1 MLLPNK
7 ILPKYVPLCL
17 VVVTTYLFALHG
29 LKKAIF
35 SPKAAHKEIQYRCFT
50 HFDKDV
56 FLLDLI
62 HSQPSQVYQY
72 TDPDEALEF
81 RYKTVSSVYQSM
93 LLL

>member
-17 VVVTTYLFALHG
+17 VVVTTYLFALYG

-35 SPKAAHKEIQYRCFT
+35 FPKAALKEIQYRCFT

-56 FLLDLI
+56 F
-62 HSQPSQVYQY
+62 
-72 TDPDEALEF
+72 F
-81 RYKTVSSVYQSM
+81 C
-93 LLL
+93 